1 MDCIWFWGRWQVS
14 VFFLVIIFLN
24 LYCKLGTVLAI
35 VAFRGV
41 GAVDLNQPNVSTSV
55 SSVEKVAVT
64 IDDRKHDMSGMTATA

>member
-24 LYCKLGTVLAI
+24 LDCKLGSVLAI
-35 VAFRGV
+35 VSFRGV
-41 GAVDLNQPNVSTSV
+41 GAVGLNQPNVSTSV

-64 IDDRKHDMSGMTATA
+64 IDERKHDMSGMTATA